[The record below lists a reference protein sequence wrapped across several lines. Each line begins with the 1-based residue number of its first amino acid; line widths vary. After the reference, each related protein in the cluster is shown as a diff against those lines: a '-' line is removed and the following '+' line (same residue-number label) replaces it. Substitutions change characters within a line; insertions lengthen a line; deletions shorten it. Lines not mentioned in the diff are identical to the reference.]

1 MKKLLALMLAAVMIL
16 AIVSCGK
23 NSEEDTTKAS
33 DTTKPET
40 TGSEQTTSPEEAT
53 DPEETTAP
61 EETTGEPEIP
71 EKPDA
76 TLPELIDKIYEIHP
90 VDVFVMTTECD
101 FGDAD
106 YMKYAIGLESVDK
119 ASEACTSG
127 PMISAQAYELALV
140 RVKDAAEAEAVAREM
155 LEGADPGKWICVR
168 AESVQV
174 AVSGDLILMVMSSK
188 EEAAGL
194 VDAFKTVCGGE
205 LDFVLE
211 K

>member
-1 MKKLLALMLAAVMIL
+1 
-16 AIVSCGK
+16 
-23 NSEEDTTKAS
+23 
-33 DTTKPET
+33 
-40 TGSEQTTSPEEAT
+40 
-53 DPEETTAP
+53 
-61 EETTGEPEIP
+61 
-71 EKPDA
+71 
-76 TLPELIDKIYEIHP
+76 
-90 VDVFVMTTECD
+90 MTTECD
-101 FGDAD
+101 LGDAD

-140 RVKDAAEAEAVAREM
+140 RVKDAADAEAVAREM

-168 AESVQV
+168 AES
-174 AVSGDLILMVMSSK
+174 VSGDLILMVMSSK

>member
-1 MKKLLALMLAAVMIL
+1 
-16 AIVSCGK
+16 
-23 NSEEDTTKAS
+23 
-33 DTTKPET
+33 
-40 TGSEQTTSPEEAT
+40 
-53 DPEETTAP
+53 
-61 EETTGEPEIP
+61 
-71 EKPDA
+71 
-76 TLPELIDKIYEIHP
+76 
-90 VDVFVMTTECD
+90 MTTECD
-101 FGDAD
+101 LGDAD

-140 RVKDAAEAEAVAREM
+140 RVKDAADAEAVAREM